1 MNELKLW
8 IDYHVLPPL
17 SSINSYA
24 THYRVS
30 DSNDVYLWRCSVKS
44 SGSSLIIERS
54 NGIEWAEGK
63 TISGISEWG
72 VDIVSSRALLS
83 YGVFKGGNGG
93 LLVRGGDETGSA
105 KDSSNVTVIQSTIRS
120 AHDFGIT
127 LLGPSHL
134 SLQRNI
140 IRENQGGGI
149 YSRGGELVAK
159 KNKITGN
166 GTSGV
171 VLKNGGSATLI
182 DNIFAEDRI
191 AIEATEGVR
200 LLAANNTVYGGET
213 GFQITNAYLS
223 ITGNRLQNPSKVGI
237 YLLNPREGWSID
249 SNTITGSEAGI
260 LVAINNE
267 SATTKSACNKKES
280 CIISKNLIF
289 ENAQG
294 VVAAGP
300 QGGMIWLR
308 QNTIVKNRETGVLVS
323 SDGSLV
329 FIDRNILA
337 FNGGGILDPKGL
349 VTIKKSVGFDNQFW
363 DEYPQNIPR
372 QGKLFR
378 ANPRFRNMAEQDFRP
393 DRTFMFNHTDVGA
406 FTEW

>member
-1 MNELKLW
+1 
-8 IDYHVLPPL
+8 
-17 SSINSYA
+17 
-24 THYRVS
+24 
-30 DSNDVYLWRCSVKS
+30 
-44 SGSSLIIERS
+44 
-54 NGIEWAEGK
+54 
-63 TISGISEWG
+63 
-72 VDIVSSRALLS
+72 
-83 YGVFKGGNGG
+83 
-93 LLVRGGDETGSA
+93 VRGGDETGSA